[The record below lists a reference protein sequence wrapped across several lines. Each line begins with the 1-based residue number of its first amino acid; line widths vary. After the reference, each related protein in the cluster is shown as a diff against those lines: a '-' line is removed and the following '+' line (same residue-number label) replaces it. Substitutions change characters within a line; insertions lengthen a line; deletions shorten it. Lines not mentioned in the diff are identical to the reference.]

1 MRRCLSL
8 IPNSYIHI
16 FFLIWFSPDF
26 INHPQVITMALWV
39 ESSPNA
45 RCMALGLALQPWLFA
60 ASLLWCHHRAFLLGL
75 PAPLAQPFT
84 LGTPWSY
91 PMAPENAEIK
101 PPMDGHVGEWF
112 KNHKSG
118 VPIFREPNVSLETH
132 PSKNIYIKMLEFP
145 LTVLA
150 ARLFPIS
157 WHSGRFPV

>member
-1 MRRCLSL
+1 
-8 IPNSYIHI
+8 
-16 FFLIWFSPDF
+16 
-26 INHPQVITMALWV
+26 MALWV

-101 PPMDGHVGEWF
+101 PPMDGHVGE
-112 KNHKSG
+112 
-118 VPIFREPNVSLETH
+118 
-132 PSKNIYIKMLEFP
+132 
-145 LTVLA
+145 
-150 ARLFPIS
+150 
-157 WHSGRFPV
+157 